1 MPTIEM
7 SFSDLERLVGAS
19 IPKDAEEL
27 DYLLSFIKAEV
38 EEFTGDYLRVEVKD
52 GNRPDL
58 WTVEG
63 IARALRGV
71 LSVETGLRE
80 FKLSDQPPIEVF
92 VDPALK
98 EIRPYI
104 ACAVVYGVEID
115 ESVLVGFI
123 RLQDKLDLTY
133 GRGRKRT
140 SIGLYVADLIT
151 PPIYYKLVGP
161 DEVSFVPLGFDEE
174 LTLRRIL
181 EEHPKGIEYGHI
193 IKDYPKWP
201 ILMDSRGKVL
211 SMPPIINSADLGRVT
226 TETRNILVEVTG
238 TNWTAVSNTL
248 TIVATSIAERGGV
261 IRKAVNKHPYEPR
274 EIETPQLQP
283 NESKVTKEYVKS
295 VVGLDLEPAQ
305 IAELLEKARY
315 GAKAVGDE
323 IVVQIPAY
331 RVDIM
336 HPVDIVE
343 DVAIMYGYDR
353 IEPVVPQIM
362 TIGDISEEEKFANL
376 VREIMIGFGFQEI
389 LTFIMSSPEIIRD
402 KMRLPRE
409 GYIEVANPRTLRF
422 TCLRDWITPSLIE
435 FLSFNTH
442 VEYPQKVFE
451 VGYCVVPVKDSPTGA
466 RDKRVLGF
474 AIAGDQVTFTD
485 AKSIADGFLRLL
497 GLSYELREIDYPSFI
512 EGRVGKIVVGGVEA
526 GMIGEVHPEV
536 LNNFGIGKP
545 VVVCEIDLGALQ
557 EVKKRGI

>member
-7 SFSDLERLVGAS
+7 SFSDLERLVGTS
-19 IPKDAEEL
+19 LPRDRDEL
-27 DYLLSFIKAEV
+27 DHILSFIKTEV
-38 EEFTGDYLRVEVKD
+38 EELTGDYLRVEVKD

-71 LSVETGLRE
+71 LGTETGIRE
-80 FKLSDQPPIEVF
+80 FKLLDEPPIEVI

-104 ACAVVYGVEID
+104 ACAVVYGVEIN
-115 ESVLVGFI
+115 ENVLVGFI

-151 PPIYYKLVGP
+151 PPIHYKLVEP
-161 DEVSFVPLGFDEE
+161 DEVKFVPLGFDRE
-174 LTLRRIL
+174 LTLRQIL

-193 IKDYPKWP
+193 IKEHPKWP

-226 TETRNILVEVTG
+226 TETKNILVEVTG
-238 TNWTAVSNTL
+238 TSWTAVSNIL

-261 IRKAVNKHPYEPR
+261 IRKAIIKHPYEPG

-283 NESKVTKEYVKS
+283 SEIKIDKKYVKS
-295 VVGLDLEPAQ
+295 VVGLDLEPSQ

-315 GAKAVGDE
+315 RARAVGEE
-323 IVVQIPAY
+323 IVVQVPSY

-336 HPVDIVE
+336 HPVDVVE

-362 TIGDISEEEKFANL
+362 TVGSISEEERFANL
-376 VREIMIGFGFQEI
+376 VREVMIGFGFQEV
-389 LTFIMSSPEIIRD
+389 LTFIMSNPETIRD

-435 FLSFNTH
+435 FLSYNTH
-442 VEYPQKVFE
+442 VEYPQKIFE
-451 VGYCVVPVKDSPTGA
+451 VGFCVIPDKKSPTGA
-466 RDKRVLGF
+466 VDKRVLGF
-474 AIAGDQVTFTD
+474 AIADDDVGFTD
-485 AKSIADGFLRLL
+485 GKSIVDGFLRTL
-497 GLSYELREIDYPSFI
+497 GLRYELEEIDHPSFI
-512 EGRVGKIVVGGVEA
+512 AGRVGKIRVEGKDA
-526 GMIGEVHPEV
+526 GIIGEIHPEV
-536 LNNFGIGKP
+536 LNNFGLGKP
-545 VVVCEIDLGALQ
+545 VVVCEIDLEALL
-557 EVKKRGI
+557 EVSKSRI